1 MKRQRVLC
9 LLLALSLAL
18 GLAVTA
24 QAAERRA
31 ADFPDFDSRAWYA
44 EAMTAAVE
52 DGLLRGTDKG
62 LLNPQGDLTRAEMAA
77 IINRAFGTYALGDVS
92 SYRDVSPQ
100 AWYYSDVRMAVSLEF
115 IRRDRL
121 ETETSGPAFGADPGA
136 VPDGHRLR
144 RLPGA

>member
-44 EAMTAAVE
+44 EAMTAAVRTACS
-52 DGLLRGTDKG
+52 GAR
-62 LLNPQGDLTRAEMAA
+62 TRA
-77 IINRAFGTYALGDVS
+77 
-92 SYRDVSPQ
+92 SYTPK
-100 AWYYSDVRMAVSLEF
+100 A
-115 IRRDRL
+115 
-121 ETETSGPAFGADPGA
+121 T
-136 VPDGHRLR
+136 
-144 RLPGA
+144 